1 MKQEGKAHP
10 RPEEKVRQKIDRMH
24 SIRTKFTLTVV
35 IVIILTLG
43 IATVIGVI
51 SIKKLG
57 SDDADQMIHL
67 TATTGAM
74 NLEHYF
80 ESVEHSV
87 RTVSTLVSDS
97 FEGMSFEDLD
107 SQVERSRNL
116 FGQIAHN
123 TNGVLT
129 YYLRIDPEISED
141 ITGFWYVYQDGEFKE
156 HEVTDITQYD
166 TSDTSALVWF
176 TVPKATGEGA
186 WLPPYRTESL
196 GARVISYNE
205 PIYWEERFVGVIG
218 IEIDYEML
226 KKEVESISIF
236 ESGYAFI
243 LDEYAN
249 VFYHPLWDSAQLNLE
264 TTALDEPEQFI
275 GSNHIRYN
283 YEGVEKEAVW
293 IPLSNGMRLYVCAP
307 VSEINSGW
315 KGMIRIILIALLM
328 ILAIAILAMMRFTGR
343 ITKPL
348 RDLTEAAKQVDEGD
362 YDLSLE
368 YDKNDEIGILTRTFK
383 QLATDT
389 KEKITELEELDQQK
403 IKINDLLMDCITIL
417 RSNEEYEVACNKL
430 LDLVASFY
438 GADRSYIFEFDLG
451 SQRMSNTY
459 EWCAEGIEA
468 EISKLQNMDIAIV
481 DRWIA
486 QFRAHGEFYINS
498 TDGELDHDSD
508 EYKILAMQDIQSLM
522 AAPLQLGGDIV
533 GFLGVDN
540 PRANTNTLLVLQAVS
555 SFVVNQL
562 GKQREERQRMM
573 LSAMTDDY
581 DVLIRSDI
589 DCDNFAVLRTN
600 DSYLDYCPELYS
612 YRSLSAFL
620 DRLSHLNEEEYES
633 FQAHVS
639 LASIM
644 QHLTQGHALYHNF
657 RIIDK
662 AGNST
667 TYQVKAVPVGESH
680 RILLGIHNIE
690 ETVRAEEKQRR
701 MLKEALE
708 KAEYANSAKT
718 AFLSN
723 MSHEIR
729 TPMNAIIG
737 LDNLALHNDMLDVQ
751 TRDYLEK
758 IGTSARH
765 LLGLINDIL
774 DMSRI
779 EAGRIML
786 RKEEFSFSDM
796 LEQINTMVMSQCN
809 DKGLDYECRVLSRVD
824 DYYIGDDTRFK
835 EVLINILSNA
845 VKFTDAPGSIR
856 MTVECTA
863 VYEHQSTLRFCIR
876 DTGIGMDK
884 EFIPRIFDAF
894 SQEDSSNKNRYGS
907 TGLGM
912 AITKRIVDMMNGTI
926 SVQSEKGVGTEFTVV
941 VTLKNSE
948 RQDNARENSIDPGRI
963 HVLIVDDEEFAAEH
977 ARTILNDAGIRADIC
992 LNGQEALHMLEIR
1005 HTKQEPYNL
1014 VLMDWKMPEMDGL
1027 ETAKR
1032 IRESYGSETVV
1043 ILLTAYN
1050 WYDIMENALDAGIDS
1065 FLTKPL
1071 FASKVISEFE
1081 RVARRNNLN
1090 LFKEKKRADLT
1101 GRRILLAEDIE
1112 MNAEIMMN
1120 ILEMGGMKTDH
1131 AENGRIV
1138 AEMFQSSEAG
1148 MYSAILM
1155 DIRMPEMDGLEATQ
1169 VIRALDRPDAKT
1181 IPIIA
1186 LTANAFDEDVQRSLQ
1201 VGMNAHLTKPVE
1213 PEHLFKTL
1221 GELIWESEN

>member
-1 MKQEGKAHP
+1 
-10 RPEEKVRQKIDRMH
+10 MH

-35 IVIILTLG
+35 SVIIFTLS
-43 IATVIGVI
+43 IAALIGLYSVR
-51 SIKKLG
+51 KLG
-57 SDDADQMIHL
+57 REDADQMLHL

-74 NLEHYF
+74 NLEQYF
-80 ESVEHSV
+80 ESVEHSA

-97 FEGMSFEDLD
+97 FDGMPFEVLD
-107 SQVERSRNL
+107 SQVERARNL
-116 FGQIAHN
+116 FGRIAHN
-123 TNGVLT
+123 TNGALT
-129 YYLRIDPEISED
+129 YYFRIDPEISEE
-141 ITGFWYVYQDGEFKE
+141 IKGFWYVCEDGVFRE

-176 TVPKATGEGA
+176 TVPKATGEGV
-186 WLPPYRTESL
+186 WLPPYYTENL

-205 PIYWEERFVGVIG
+205 PVYWNGRFAGVIG

-226 KKEVESISIF
+226 KQEVENISLYK
-236 ESGYAFI
+236 SGYAFI
-243 LDEYAN
+243 LDENGN
-249 VFYHPLWDSAQLNLE
+249 VFYHPLLDSAQLKLE
-264 TTALDEPEQFI
+264 TTAMDEPEQFI
-275 GSNHIRYN
+275 GSNHIRYA

-293 IPLSNGMRLYVCAP
+293 IPLSNGMRLYACAP

-315 KGMIRIILIALLM
+315 TGMISLILIALL
-328 ILAIAILAMMRFTGR
+328 AILAVAIFATMRFTGR
-343 ITKPL
+343 LTKPL
-348 RDLTEAAKQVDEGD
+348 RDLTEAAKQADEGT
-362 YDLSLE
+362 YTFSLA
-368 YDKNDEIGILTRTFK
+368 YDKDDEIGILTRTFK
-383 QLATDT
+383 QLAANT
-389 KEKITELEELDQQK
+389 KEKITEMEELDQQK
-403 IKINDLLMDCITIL
+403 IKINDFLMDCITIL
-417 RSNEEYEVACNKL
+417 RRNEDHAAACNKL

-438 GADRSYIFEFDLG
+438 DADRSYVFEFDLG

-459 EWCAEGIEA
+459 EWCAEGVEA

-486 QFRAHGEFYINS
+486 QFKARGEFYINS
-498 TDGELDHDSD
+498 TDGELDHESD
-508 EYKILAMQDIQSLM
+508 EYKILTMQGIQSLM

-540 PRANTNTLLVLQAVS
+540 PRANTNTLLILQAVS

-562 GKQREERQRMM
+562 GKQREEQQRMM
-573 LSAMTDDY
+573 LSALTDDY

-589 DCDNFAVLRTN
+589 DRDTFAVMRTN
-600 DSYLDYCPELYS
+600 DSYKKHCPELYT

-633 FQAHVS
+633 IHTHVN
-639 LASIM
+639 LESINR
-644 QHLTQGHALYHNF
+644 HLTQDHALYHNF
-657 RIIDK
+657 RLIDQ

-667 TYQVKAVPVGESH
+667 TYQVKIVPVGVWPES
-680 RILLGIHNIE
+680 RWILLGIHNIE
-690 ETVRAEEKQRR
+690 ETVRAEEKQQQ

-708 KAEYANSAKT
+708 KAEYANRAKT

-737 LDNLALHNDMLDVQ
+737 LDNLALHSDSLDEQ

-758 IGTSARH
+758 IGSSARH

-779 EAGRIML
+779 ESGRIML
-786 RKEEFSFSDM
+786 RKEEFSFSAM
-796 LEQINTMVMSQCN
+796 LEQINTMVMSQCS

-824 DYYIGDDTRFK
+824 DYYIGDATRFK

-856 MTVECTA
+856 MTVERTA
-863 VYEHQSTLRFCIR
+863 VFENQSTLRFCIR

-894 SQEDSSNKNRYGS
+894 SQEDSSNKNKYGS

-912 AITKRIVDMMNGTI
+912 AITKRIVEMMNGTI

-948 RQDNARENSIDPGRI
+948 HQDETHENSIEPGKI

-977 ARTILNDAGIRADIC
+977 ARTVLNDAGIRADIC
-992 LNGQEALHMLEIR
+992 LSGQEALHMLEIQ
-1005 HTKQEPYNL
+1005 HTKLKPYNL

-1032 IRESYGSETVV
+1032 IRECYGKETVV

-1050 WYDIMENALDAGIDS
+1050 WYDVLEKALECGIDS

-1081 RVARRNNLN
+1081 RVARHNNLN
-1090 LFKEKKRADLT
+1090 LFREKKRADLS

-1112 MNAEIMMN
+1112 MNAEIMMDV
-1120 ILEMGGMKTDH
+1120 LEMEGMETDH

-1138 AEMFQSSEAG
+1138 VDMFQNSEAG
-1148 MYSAILM
+1148 RYSAILM

-1169 VIRALDRPDAKT
+1169 AIRALDRPDAKT

-1221 GELIWESEN
+1221 GELIWEAENESDR

>member
-1 MKQEGKAHP
+1 MIP
-10 RPEEKVRQKIDRMH
+10 V
-24 SIRTKFTLTVV
+24 
-35 IVIILTLG
+35 
-43 IATVIGVI
+43 
-51 SIKKLG
+51 
-57 SDDADQMIHL
+57 IHL
-67 TATTGAM
+67 RLSG
-74 NLEHYF
+74 
-80 ESVEHSV
+80 
-87 RTVSTLVSDS
+87 
-97 FEGMSFEDLD
+97 
-107 SQVERSRNL
+107 
-116 FGQIAHN
+116 
-123 TNGVLT
+123 
-129 YYLRIDPEISED
+129 
-141 ITGFWYVYQDGEFKE
+141 
-156 HEVTDITQYD
+156 
-166 TSDTSALVWF
+166 
-176 TVPKATGEGA
+176 
-186 WLPPYRTESL
+186 LPCRRQ
-196 GARVISYNE
+196 RVISYNV
-205 PIYWEERFVGVIG
+205 PVYWNERFVGVIG
-218 IEIDYEML
+218 IEIDYTML
-226 KKEVESISIF
+226 NQEVENISIF
-236 ESGYAFI
+236 KSGYAFI
-243 LDEYAN
+243 LDEN
-249 VFYHPLWDSAQLNLE
+249 SRVFYHPMLDSEQLDLE

-283 YEGVEKEAVW
+283 YEGVAKEAVW

-315 KGMIRIILIALLM
+315 TSMIRLILIVLLIILS
-328 ILAIAILAMMRFTGR
+328 IAILAMLRFTGR

-348 RDLTEAAKQVDEGD
+348 RELTEAAKQLDEGN
-362 YDLSLE
+362 YDFSPE
-368 YDKNDEIGILTRTFK
+368 YDKDDEIGILTRTFK
-383 QLATDT
+383 QLAVNT
-389 KEKITELEELDQQK
+389 KEKFTEMEELDKQK
-403 IKINDLLMDCITIL
+403 IRINDLLMDCITIL
-417 RSNEEYEVACNKL
+417 RMNEDHEIACNKL
-430 LDLVASFY
+430 MDLVASFY
-438 GADRSYIFEFDLG
+438 CADRSYIFEFDLG
-451 SQRMSNTY
+451 SRRMSNTY

-486 QFRAHGEFYINS
+486 QFKAHGEFYINS

-508 EYKILAMQDIQSLM
+508 EYKILAMQGIRSLM

-540 PRANTNTLLVLQAVS
+540 PRTNTNTLLILQAVS

-573 LSAMTDDY
+573 LGALTDDY
-581 DVLIRSDI
+581 DILIRSDI
-589 DCDNFAVLRTN
+589 DCDTFAVLRTN
-600 DSYLDYCPELYS
+600 DSYPDQFPELYS
-612 YRSLSAFL
+612 SRSLTACH
-620 DRLSHLNEEEYES
+620 DRLSHLNEEEYED
-633 FQAHVS
+633 FHTHVS
-639 LASIM
+639 PESIIR
-644 QHLTQGHALYHNF
+644 HLTHDNVLYHNF
-657 RIIDK
+657 RLIDK

-667 TYQVKAVPVGESH
+667 TYQVKAVPVGVWPESH

-690 ETVRAEEKQRR
+690 ETVRAEENQRR

-708 KAEYANSAKT
+708 KAEYANKAKT

-737 LDNLALHNDMLDVQ
+737 LDTIALHNDTLDGQ

-758 IGTSARH
+758 IGSSARH
-765 LLGLINDIL
+765 LLDLINDIL

-779 EAGRIML
+779 ESGRITL
-786 RKEEFSFSDM
+786 KKEEFSFSAM
-796 LEQINTMVMSQCN
+796 LEQINTMVMSQCS

-856 MTVECTA
+856 MTVERTA
-863 VYEHQSTLRFCIR
+863 VFENQSTLRFCIR

-884 EFIPRIFDAF
+884 EFIPKIFDAF

-912 AITKRIVDMMNGTI
+912 AIPKRIVEMMNGTI
-926 SVQSEKGVGTEFTVV
+926 SVQSEKGVGTEFTVA
-941 VTLKNSE
+941 VTLMNSE
-948 RQDNARENSIDPGRI
+948 HRDETHENSIEPGKI

-977 ARTILNDAGIRADIC
+977 ARTVLNDAGVRADIC
-992 LNGQEALHMLEIR
+992 TSGQEALHMLEIQ
-1005 HTKQEPYNL
+1005 HTKQNPYNL

-1027 ETAKR
+1027 VTAKR

-1043 ILLTAYN
+1043 IMLTAYN
-1050 WYDIMENALDAGIDS
+1050 WYDILDKAKDAGIDS

-1081 RVARRNNLN
+1081 RVARHNNLN
-1090 LFKEKKRADLT
+1090 LFTEKKRADLN

-1112 MNAEIMMN
+1112 MNAEIMMDV
-1120 ILEMGGMKTDH
+1120 LEMEGMETDH
-1131 AENGRIV
+1131 AVNGRIV
-1138 AEMFQSSEAG
+1138 VDMFQNSEPG

-1169 VIRALDRPDAKT
+1169 AIRALDRPDAKT

-1221 GELIWESEN
+1221 GELIRENEN

>member
-1 MKQEGKAHP
+1 
-10 RPEEKVRQKIDRMH
+10 MH

-35 IVIILTLG
+35 SVILITLS
-43 IATVIGVI
+43 IAAAIGVL

-57 SDDADQMIHL
+57 REDADQMLHL
-67 TATTGAM
+67 TAATGAM
-74 NLEHYF
+74 NLEQYF
-80 ESVEHSV
+80 KSVENSA

-97 FEGMSFEDLD
+97 FEGMPFEDLK
-107 SQVERSRNL
+107 SQVERARNL
-116 FGQIAHN
+116 FGRIAYN

-129 YYLRIDPEISED
+129 YYFRIDPEISED
-141 ITGFWYVYQDGEFKE
+141 VKGFWYVYQEGEGFKE
-156 HEVTDITQYD
+156 HEVTDITRYD

-176 TVPKATGEGA
+176 TVPKATGEGV
-186 WLPPYRTESL
+186 WLPPYHTENL
-196 GARVISYNE
+196 GARVISYNI
-205 PIYWEERFVGVIG
+205 PVYWNERFVGVIG

-226 KKEVESISIF
+226 KQEVENISIF
-236 ESGYAFI
+236 KTGYAFI
-243 LDEYAN
+243 LDENAN
-249 VFYHPLWDSAQLNLE
+249 VFYHPQLDSAQLDLE
-264 TTALDEPEQFI
+264 TTAIDEPEQFI

-315 KGMIRIILIALLM
+315 TGMIRNIFLALLLILLIAVLST
-328 ILAIAILAMMRFTGR
+328 MRFTGR

-348 RDLTEAAKQVDEGD
+348 GDLTEAAKQVDEGN
-362 YDLSLE
+362 YAFSLD
-368 YDKNDEIGILTRTFK
+368 YDKNDEIGTLTRSFK
-383 QLATDT
+383 QLAANT
-389 KEKITELEELDQQK
+389 KEKITEMEELDQQK

-417 RSNEEYEVACNKL
+417 HMNEDHEVACNKL

-459 EWCAEGIEA
+459 EYCAEGIEA
-468 EISKLQNMDIAIV
+468 EIDLLQNMELSIV

-486 QFRAHGEFYINS
+486 QFKTHGEFYINS

-508 EYKILAMQDIQSLM
+508 EYKILAMQGIQSLM

-573 LSAMTDDY
+573 LSALTDDY

-589 DCDNFAVLRTN
+589 DRDTFAVLRTN
-600 DSYLDYCPELYS
+600 VSYLEYCPELYI

-620 DRLSHLNEEEYES
+620 DRLSHLNEEEYE
-633 FQAHVS
+633 AIHTK
-639 LASIM
+639 LNLESIN
-644 QHLTQGHALYHNF
+644 QQLTQNNALYHNF
-657 RIIDK
+657 RLIDK
-662 AGNST
+662 AGNSA
-667 TYQVKAVPVGESH
+667 TYQVKIVPVGVWPESR

-690 ETVRAEEKQRR
+690 ETVRAEEKQQQ

-708 KAEYANSAKT
+708 KAESANRAKT
-718 AFLSN
+718 AFLSS

-737 LDNLALHNDMLDVQ
+737 LDNLALHNDTLDGH

-758 IGTSARH
+758 IGSSARH
-765 LLGLINDIL
+765 LLDLINDIL

-779 EAGRIML
+779 ESGRIML
-786 RKEEFSFSDM
+786 RKEEFSFSAM
-796 LEQINTMVMSQCN
+796 LEQINTMVMSQCS

-856 MTVECTA
+856 MTVERTA
-863 VYEHQSTLRFCIR
+863 VFENQSTLRFCIR

-894 SQEDSSNKNRYGS
+894 SQEDSSNKNKYGS

-912 AITKRIVDMMNGTI
+912 AITKRIVEMMNGTI

-941 VTLKNSE
+941 ITLKNSE
-948 RQDNARENSIDPGRI
+948 HQSDAHENSIEPGKI
-963 HVLIVDDEEFAAEH
+963 HVLIVDDEDYAAEH
-977 ARTILNDAGIRADIC
+977 ARTVLNDAGIRADIC
-992 LNGQEALHMLEIR
+992 MSGQEALHMLEIQ

-1014 VLMDWKMPEMDGL
+1014 VLMDWKMPEMDGV
-1027 ETAKR
+1027 ETAKK
-1032 IRESYGSETVV
+1032 IRESYGRETVV

-1050 WYDIMENALDAGIDS
+1050 WYEVLDKALEAGIDS

-1081 RVARRNNLN
+1081 HVARHNNLN
-1090 LFKEKKRADLT
+1090 LFREKKRADLT

-1112 MNAEIMMN
+1112 MNAEIMMDV
-1120 ILEMGGMKTDH
+1120 LEMEGMETDH

-1138 AEMFQSSEAG
+1138 VEMFQKSEPG
-1148 MYSAILM
+1148 LYSAILM
-1155 DIRMPEMDGLEATQ
+1155 DIRMPEMDGLEAAQ
-1169 VIRALDRPDAKT
+1169 AIRALDRPDAKT

-1221 GELIWESEN
+1221 GELIWETENDR